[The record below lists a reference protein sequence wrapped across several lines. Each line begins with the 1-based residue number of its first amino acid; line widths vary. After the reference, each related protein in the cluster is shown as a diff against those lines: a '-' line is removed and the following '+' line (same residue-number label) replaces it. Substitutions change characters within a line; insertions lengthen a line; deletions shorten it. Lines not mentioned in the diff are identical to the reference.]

1 MSVNRVVLVGNLGS
15 DPDMRTFADGS
26 PVCNIR
32 LATSERW
39 RDKVTGEPKELTE
52 WHRVVLYRRLAE
64 VAGQY
69 LRKGAQIYVE
79 GRLKTRKW
87 TDNQG
92 AERYTTEI
100 EVTEMQMLGK
110 ASAASEATGSSHST
124 AQNKVPPVTRP
135 LHGNGNGNGNGN
147 KSTESFSPAFDPMD
161 DIPF

>member
-15 DPDMRTFADGS
+15 DPEMRAFADGS
-26 PVCNIR
+26 SVCNIR

-100 EVTEMQMLGK
+100 EATEMQMLGK
-110 ASAASEATGSSHST
+110 ASAPGEAAGSSHST
-124 AQNKVPPVTRP
+124 GQNKVPPVTRP
-135 LHGNGNGNGNGN
+135 LHGNGN